1 VDRFGILGISGSWL
15 GVETGFVAKFVSNL
29 TRSLSYFKKAFVQQ
43 RRSNLTNS
51 QQKQLNA
58 LYCNAL
64 WQNFHCRFGK
74 Q

>member
-43 RRSNLTNS
+43 RRSKFKKELV
-51 QQKQLNA
+51 
-58 LYCNAL
+58 L
-64 WQNFHCRFGK
+64 WTPYPKVF
-74 Q
+74 